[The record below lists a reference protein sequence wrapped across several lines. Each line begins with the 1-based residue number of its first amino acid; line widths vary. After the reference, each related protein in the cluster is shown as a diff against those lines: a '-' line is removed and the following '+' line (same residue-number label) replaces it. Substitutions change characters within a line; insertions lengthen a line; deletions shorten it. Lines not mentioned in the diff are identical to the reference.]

1 MNAVACVI
9 LTWLLFEL
17 CYDYVWEHK
26 QIFHWCLFKK
36 MFSGK
41 CLFLIQKVLV
51 YGGGRNSNVNFFHS
65 AFFFWDGEGMLT
77 AVSTTFYCL
86 TFLSCHA
93 PLQFLLL
100 GVPIFS
106 VLIYFLIYFL
116 IRSVKV
122 ALGLPLPQYFCGY
135 PLKIPSQSWWDRIV
149 LFTRSDRNILVPLA
163 FLEVG
168 EGCLIFDSLKLV
180 QYCGYLNHKI
190 HQLHM
195 SRKCSAGSSASA
207 GMDAFRVSG
216 V

>member
-36 MFSGK
+36 MFSGE

-51 YGGGRNSNVNFFHS
+51 YGGGRNSNVSFFHS
-65 AFFFWDGEGMLT
+65 AFFFLWWRNEETGMLT
-77 AVSTTFYCL
+77 AVSATFYCL

-100 GVPIFS
+100 GVPIFN

-116 IRSVKV
+116 ICSVKA
-122 ALGLPLPQYFCGY
+122 ALITFALML
-135 PLKIPSQSWWDRIV
+135 SWVSPKDT
-149 LFTRSDRNILVPLA
+149 FTIL
-163 FLEVG
+163 
-168 EGCLIFDSLKLV
+168 
-180 QYCGYLNHKI
+180 
-190 HQLHM
+190 M
-195 SRKCSAGSSASA
+195 R
-207 GMDAFRVSG
+207 
-216 V
+216 